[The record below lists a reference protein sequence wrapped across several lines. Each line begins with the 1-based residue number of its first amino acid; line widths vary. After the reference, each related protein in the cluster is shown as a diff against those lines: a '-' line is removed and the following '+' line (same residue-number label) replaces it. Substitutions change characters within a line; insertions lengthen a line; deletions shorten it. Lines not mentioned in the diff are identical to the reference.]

1 MTKSKVVP
9 LRITEE
15 LDEIASLKAEW
26 EHTDKAT
33 ALRQWLHESAAI
45 YLVRQVG
52 DGRLTMSRAAELLS
66 TSIYELY
73 NVAEEYRIEIG
84 ATAEQARR
92 SRAHTDK
99 LVEAM
104 RQQRSRTRKTPA

>member
-1 MTKSKVVP
+1 MAKNRVIP
-9 LRITEE
+9 LRILEE
-15 LDEIASLKAEW
+15 LDEIASLKAGW

-33 ALRQWLHESAAI
+33 ALRQWLHESAEI

-52 DGRLTMSRAAELLS
+52 EGRLTMSRAAELLN

-73 NVAEEYRIEIG
+73 SIAEKHRIEIG
-84 ATAEQARR
+84 STAEQYRR
-92 SRAHTDK
+92 SQLHTDR

-104 RQQRSRTRKTPA
+104 KSSSGRTKETPT